1 MPTISFNPQLTTSP
15 ANPFLVQT
23 EGYVQGAYFDDPTT
37 RQWLT
42 TGMIAAS
49 VTGPVYGGMALT
61 ENVNAPNSSQGG
73 NSLILAAGYSTLT
86 AFSVFN
92 QASNMIIV
100 PGNSA
105 QMATAGMSI
114 SYFRL
119 GSNARIAV
127 QCNATLANAL
137 DAGAINQ
144 QVSWD
149 FTNQE
154 LIAFSTTALPVK
166 VLSVNT
172 NSKIVVNTGGVLS
185 YSTGAVAIIQI

>member
-15 ANPFLVQT
+15 ANPFLVET

-42 TGMIAAS
+42 TGMIASS

-61 ENVNAPNSSQGG
+61 ENVNAPNSNQGG
-73 NSLILAAGYSTLT
+73 NSLILAAGYTALT

-105 QMATAGMSI
+105 QLATAGMSI

-137 DAGAINQ
+137 DAGATNQ

-149 FTNQE
+149 FVNQI
-154 LIAFSTTALPVK
+154 LIPFATTALPVK

-172 NSKIVVNTGGVLS
+172 NSKIVVNTGGVLT